1 MTQKFKNNTFG
12 LLANTITGAATN
24 ITLATGHGA
33 RFPTLA
39 AGEYF
44 KATLVQINIS
54 TLAETAWE
62 IVKITA
68 RSGDVL
74 TVERAQ
80 EGTLALAWE
89 ANTRI
94 EMRVTAE
101 TLVMLSNAGASA
113 AISAQASATAAAGS
127 ANTASTKAGE
137 AATSATNAA
146 TSATTA
152 TTKAGEA
159 ATSASNA
166 ATSASNAAGS
176 ATTATTKAGEAS
188 TSATNAA
195 GSANTASTKAGE
207 AATSAAVAAAPP
219 AVGLGTGS
227 AINCALGEVFYKTIT
242 ANTTFSRTNVK
253 PSGQVTNI
261 ILELTNGGNYTI
273 SWWSGIKWQQGAAPA
288 LTSGGTDILGFYSY
302 DGGTTWRG
310 VLLSRDSK

>member
-33 RFPTLA
+33 RFPSLA

-54 TLAETAWE
+54 TMAETAWE

-80 EGTLALAWE
+80 EGTLALAWV
-89 ANTRI
+89 ANSRI
-94 EMRVTAE
+94 EMRVTAD
-101 TLVMLSNAGASA
+101 TLVTLANAGA
-113 AISAQASATAAAGS
+113 AAALS
-127 ANTASTKAGE
+127 AS
-137 AATSATNAA
+137 TSATTAQTAA
-146 TSATTA
+146 NTA

-159 ATSASNA
+159 S
-166 ATSASNAAGS
+166 TSASNAAGS
-176 ATTATTKAGEAS
+176 ATTAI
-188 TSATNAA
+188 
-195 GSANTASTKAGE
+195 TKAGE
-207 AATSAAVAAAPP
+207 AAASAATAAAPP
-219 AVGLGTGS
+219 AINLASGNNIDCS
-227 AINCALGEVFYKTIT
+227 AGEVFYKTAT
-242 ANTTFSRTNVK
+242 GNTTFSRTNVK

-273 SWWSGIKWQQGAAPA
+273 SWWSGIKWQQGVAPA

>member
-113 AISAQASATAAAGS
+113 AISAQASATI
-127 ANTASTKAGE
+127 
-137 AATSATNAA
+137 
-146 TSATTA
+146 
-152 TTKAGEA
+152 
-159 ATSASNA
+159 
-166 ATSASNAAGS
+166 
-176 ATTATTKAGEAS
+176 
-188 TSATNAA
+188 
-195 GSANTASTKAGE
+195 
-207 AATSAAVAAAPP
+207 AAAPP
-219 AVGLGTGS
+219 AINLASGNSIDCS
-227 AINCALGEVFYKTIT
+227 AGEVFYKTAT
-242 ANTTFSRTNVK
+242 GNTTFSRTNVK

-273 SWWSGIKWQQGAAPA
+273 SWWSGIKWQQGVTPT

-310 VLLSRDSK
+310 VMLSRDSK